1 MPSPGDNLF
10 CITEMHRRLRTMI
23 PDKTV
28 GDARSA
34 VSGQIIGTFDLRIQ
48 LADLILRNTAAQ
60 SVDHADGSQQ

>member
-1 MPSPGDNLF
+1 
-10 CITEMHRRLRTMI
+10 MI